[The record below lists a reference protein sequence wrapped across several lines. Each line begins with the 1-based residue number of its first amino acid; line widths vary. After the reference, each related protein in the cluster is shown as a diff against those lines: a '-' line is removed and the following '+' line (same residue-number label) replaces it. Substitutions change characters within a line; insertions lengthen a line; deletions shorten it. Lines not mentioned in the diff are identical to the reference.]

1 MNARCENCGREA
13 TFTRLFGPEH
23 EMWRCDLCASWSF
36 FGAVE
41 HAPEELYD
49 ERYFSGGEYTGYE
62 EGEQAYRRNFAR
74 LLALL
79 ERHGRPLRGARLLE
93 VGCATGAFLQLARAQ
108 GPSAALGIEPS
119 GYARARA
126 RQRGLD
132 VLPPDEP
139 ATAARIAELSPDV
152 LVAWDVWEHL
162 ARPATQ
168 FDRLLS
174 ACAPGVTVALTTVDA
189 ASWVARLRKTAW
201 RQFHPPTHLHYPTRR
216 ALARYLTARGFSV
229 RHHGSVGYFR
239 PLRAYLRALALDR
252 LALLGPV
259 HAVPVYLNLFD
270 IQIVV
275 ASRGD
280 ARDA

>member
-1 MNARCENCGREA
+1 MA
-13 TFTRLFGPEH
+13 TWTPLFGPEQ
-23 EMWRCDLCASWSF
+23 EMWRCGQCSSWSF
-36 FGAVE
+36 FGAIE
-41 HAPEELYD
+41 QAPEELYD
-49 ERYFSGGEYTGYE
+49 EHYFRGGEYTGYE
-62 EGEQAYRRNFAR
+62 EGEDAYRRNFER

-93 VGCATGAFLQLARAQ
+93 VGCATGAFLQLAQQR
-108 GPSAALGIEPS
+108 GPSASLGIEPS
-119 GYARARA
+119 EYARQRA
-126 RQRGLD
+126 RQRGLE

-139 ATAARIAELSPDV
+139 DTVSRIAELSPDV

-168 FDRLLS
+168 FDRLLES
-174 ACAPGVTVALTTVDA
+174 CAPGLTIALTTVDA

-216 ALARYLTARGFSV
+216 GLAQYLTSRGFSV

-239 PLRAYLRALALDR
+239 PLRAYLRALKLDR
-252 LALLGPV
+252 LPLVGPA
-259 HAVPVYLNLFD
+259 HAMPVYLNLFD
-270 IQIVV
+270 IQVVV

-280 ARDA
+280 ARVA